1 MITKQSYLACL
12 FFLLTT
18 CWGSVLLAQ
27 NNTKGEGLDAW
38 VKAEKLKSEKKY
50 DVALVE
56 YDKALK
62 AEPENYNYHY
72 SKGGCCLL
80 KGDTTS
86 AIKCFEKTVSIK
98 NDYVKPYEDMAKIYE
113 KQKSYDRAIEN
124 YEKCITY
131 DADSKKQFAY
141 KIEIIKILN
150 KAKKYEDVG
159 KYVSRA
165 KGIYKNNLE
174 LLKLEARNNNILQRY
189 DSVIFY
195 MQQALKLVQG
205 KPAAEQAPFYYEIGH
220 AYYNMEQYDKANP
233 MLEKGNFGPFRP
245 KVYKMTAAYHTDIA
259 VAYADVYEYSEAE
272 KFLEKALK
280 IDTKYKQAINLQKEI
295 AGYKIDQ
302 STLIKKLEDSA
313 KVEKNPKKKADEYC
327 RLCNMQFMSL
337 QYDGAMLAAEEC
349 LKMNPRNMKIIFL
362 KSVSSFKSGNTDE
375 AIGSLDRFSRS
386 PQLSPE
392 FLSKCYL
399 MLGFMY
405 KQSKDVKTAESFFR
419 NRKIIGGY
427 KQAAMLEWR
436 KLKSGNGATEDEEF
450 GSEDETAAPATGGT
464 GER

>member
-1 MITKQSYLACL
+1 MIVRQSYFSCL
-12 FFLLTT
+12 FGFIFCLF
-18 CWGSVLLAQ
+18 CGSLLAQ

-50 DVALVE
+50 DLAITE
-56 YDKALK
+56 YNKALK

-72 SKGGCCLL
+72 SKGNCLL
-80 KGDTTS
+80 IKGDTAGAVQS
-86 AIKCFEKTVSIK
+86 FEKTVAIK
-98 NDYVKPYEDMAKIYE
+98 NDYVKPYDDMAKIFE
-113 KQKSYDRAIEN
+113 KQKSFDKAIEN

-131 DADSKKQFAY
+131 DADTKKQFSY
-141 KIEIIKILN
+141 KIEIIRILN

-165 KGIYKNNLE
+165 KVLYANNLD

-195 MQQALKLVQG
+195 MQQAIKLVQG
-205 KPAAEQAPFYYEIGH
+205 RPAAEQAPFYYEIGH
-220 AYYNMEQYDKANP
+220 AYYNMGQYDKANP

-245 KVYKMTAAYHTDIA
+245 KVYKMTAAYQTDLA

-280 IDTKYKQAINLQKEI
+280 IDAKYKQAINLQKEI
-295 AGYKIDQ
+295 SGYKIDQ
-302 STLIKKLEDSA
+302 STLIRKLEDSA

-327 RLCNMQFMSL
+327 RLCNMQFTSL

-349 LKMNPRNMKIIFL
+349 LKMNPRNMKVIFL

-405 KQSKDVKTAESFFR
+405 KQSKDLKTAESFFR
-419 NRKIIGGY
+419 NRKIGGVY
-427 KQAAMLEWR
+427 RQAAMLEWK
-436 KLKSGNGATEDEEF
+436 KLKNGGDGTSEEEEF
-450 GSEDETAAPATGGT
+450 G
-464 GER
+464 GEEPTEPTKE